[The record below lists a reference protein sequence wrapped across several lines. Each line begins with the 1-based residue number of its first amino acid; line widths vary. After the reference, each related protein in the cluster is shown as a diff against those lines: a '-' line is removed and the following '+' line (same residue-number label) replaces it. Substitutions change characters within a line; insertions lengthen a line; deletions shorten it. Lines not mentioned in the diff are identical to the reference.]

1 MSNALKV
8 GDRVKIVPNAKDEIL
23 IPYQMPDALA
33 ERIEELTAVI
43 TEVHKCRIATVRFDT
58 GSYYMDFSNLQRIPD
73 TPSRTFEEI
82 VKELGANKIIT
93 DFYCIDQD
101 FPCGDN
107 RDKSCEF
114 FGLDADENSYVGF
127 EMYDDGHVRLEDTFS
142 ASQLAAIAA
151 ACQEIADGRKEDTR
165 HA

>member
-73 TPSRTFEEI
+73 NPRRTFEEI
-82 VKELGANKIIT
+82 CKELAEQP
-93 DFYCIDQD
+93 CIRNE
-101 FPCGDN
+101 FPQLVN
-107 RDKSCEF
+107 F
-114 FGLDADENSYVGF
+114 V
-127 EMYDDGHVRLEDTFS
+127 DGHCDLDSGGAARVSIWPNGDMNTYGVTYIN
-142 ASQLAAIAA
+142 ADQLAAISA
-151 ACQEIADGRKEDTR
+151 ACTEIAANYAAEHGKEE
-165 HA
+165 A